1 LPLLL
6 PTLETKIAMAFSQAT
21 EHLVKKVCV
30 IGPECTGKTELSKF
44 LAAHFKTSC
53 VDEYARA
60 YLNKLG
66 KTYNQADL
74 TKIAHGQLRMED
86 EWLNE
91 SNKIMICDTN
101 LIVIKVWSEHKY
113 GNCDKEIL
121 EKMAERKYDLYLL
134 TNIDIPWQD
143 DPQREHP
150 DKREHFWN
158 IYKNEVAQTNV
169 QFVEISGDREAR
181 RKTAVDAIGKYLFKM

>member
-1 LPLLL
+1 
-6 PTLETKIAMAFSQAT
+6 MAFSQAT

-44 LAAHFKTSC
+44 LAGHFKTSC

-121 EKMAERKYDLYLL
+121 EKLAERKYDLYLL

-158 IYKNEVAQTNV
+158 IYKKEVEQTKV
-169 QFVEISGDREAR
+169 PFVEISGDRETR
-181 RKTAVDAIGKYLFKM
+181 RKIAIEAINKM